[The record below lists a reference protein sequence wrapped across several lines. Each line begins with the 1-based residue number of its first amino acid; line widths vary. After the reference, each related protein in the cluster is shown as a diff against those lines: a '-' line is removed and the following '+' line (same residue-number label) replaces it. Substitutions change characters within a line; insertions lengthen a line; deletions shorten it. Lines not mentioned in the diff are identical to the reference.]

1 MNDTVIII
9 LAAGSSSRMK
19 EPKQL
24 LVYKNQTLLCHII
37 AEAESSLIP
46 VIIVLGANEQKIKT
60 AIEIQKAEII
70 VNQKWQNGMSSS
82 IKTGLKKALEM
93 DNKMQNCILAVC
105 DQPYVSSLLF
115 TELVNHKIKTG
126 KKIIACSYAD
136 TLGTPCLFD
145 KKYFDELMNLEGDH
159 GAKKLLQ
166 KYAGDVA
173 SVAFEKGKIDVDTKK
188 DYEELLKNKNL

>member
-9 LAAGSSSRMK
+9 LAAGSSSRME

-24 LVYKNQTLLCHII
+24 LVYNNQSLLGHII
-37 AEAESSLIP
+37 DEAKSSLMP
-46 VIIVLGANEQKIKT
+46 VIVVLGANEQKIKI
-60 AIEIQKAEII
+60 AIESQKVEIAI
-70 VNQKWQNGMSSS
+70 NQNWQCGMSSS

-93 DNKMQNCILAVC
+93 DKEMRNCILAVC

-115 TELVNHKIKTG
+115 TELVKQKIKTE
-126 KKIIACSYAD
+126 KKIIACSYAN

-145 KKYFDELMNLEGDH
+145 KKYFDELMNLGGDH
-159 GAKKLLQ
+159 GAKKLLL

-173 SVAFEKGKIDVDTKK
+173 SVSFEKGKIDVDTKK
-188 DYEELLKNKNL
+188 DYEELFKSKNL